1 MVKGTKPKIYN
12 KVNYYSSHLFSI
24 WYGVSTGTGIYCLI
38 QYILVLI
45 NQVDFSFYAKLDF
58 CRIHKVHHCVCRLQI
73 MDCRR
78 AGQAIRLLF
87 IRVHCQLR
95 VKYHYINLD
104 IRCESVKFAHVKY
117 LYMVNVEL
125 VYAIF
130 LSIPICRRSMLIFS
144 LFMFDKL

>member
-12 KVNYYSSHLFSI
+12 KINYQFSFI
-24 WYGVSTGTGIYCLI
+24 LYMVWSIYRYWYISFDIVYPSTNKSE
-38 QYILVLI
+38 VE
-45 NQVDFSFYAKLDF
+45 FSFYAKLDF

-78 AGQAIRLLF
+78 AGQAIRLLS

-104 IRCESVKFAHVKY
+104 IRCESVKFAHVNY
-117 LYMVNVEL
+117 LYMVNDEL

-144 LFMFDKL
+144 LFVFDKL

>member
-12 KVNYYSSHLFSI
+12 KINY
-24 WYGVSTGTGIYCLI
+24 
-38 QYILVLI
+38 Q
-45 NQVDFSFYAKLDF
+45 FSFILYMVWSIYRYWYISFDIVYPSTNKSGGFLFLCKTGFLQNSQGAPL
-58 CRIHKVHHCVCRLQI
+58 CVQTVDHGLQT
-73 MDCRR
+73 C
-78 AGQAIRLLF
+78 GQAIRLLF

-144 LFMFDKL
+144 LFVFDKL

>member
-1 MVKGTKPKIYN
+1 
-12 KVNYYSSHLFSI
+12 
-24 WYGVSTGTGIYCLI
+24 
-38 QYILVLI
+38 
-45 NQVDFSFYAKLDF
+45 
-58 CRIHKVHHCVCRLQI
+58 

-104 IRCESVKFAHVKY
+104 IRCESVKFAHVNY
-117 LYMVNVEL
+117 LYMVNDEL
-125 VYAIF
+125 VHAIF

-144 LFMFDKL
+144 LCSVNYDMNILMNLLYLKKFSVCQMGNNMLVKYRFPHYHFIKPYVEEVI

>member
-12 KVNYYSSHLFSI
+12 KINY
-24 WYGVSTGTGIYCLI
+24 
-38 QYILVLI
+38 Q
-45 NQVDFSFYAKLDF
+45 FSFILYMVWSIYRYRYISFDIVYPSTNKSGGFLFLCKTGFLQNSQGAPL
-58 CRIHKVHHCVCRLQI
+58 CVCRLQI

-78 AGQAIRLLF
+78 AGQAIRLLS

-104 IRCESVKFAHVKY
+104 IRCESVKFAHVNY

-144 LFMFDKL
+144 LFVFDKL

>member
-1 MVKGTKPKIYN
+1 
-12 KVNYYSSHLFSI
+12 
-24 WYGVSTGTGIYCLI
+24 
-38 QYILVLI
+38 
-45 NQVDFSFYAKLDF
+45 
-58 CRIHKVHHCVCRLQI
+58 

-78 AGQAIRLLF
+78 AGQAIRLLS

-144 LFMFDKL
+144 LFVFDKLWHKHINESTIYLKKFSVCQMGNNMLVKYRFPHYHFIKPYVEEESYNAIQYKWIQLNTVVFYAWPFKW

>member
-1 MVKGTKPKIYN
+1 
-12 KVNYYSSHLFSI
+12 
-24 WYGVSTGTGIYCLI
+24 
-38 QYILVLI
+38 
-45 NQVDFSFYAKLDF
+45 
-58 CRIHKVHHCVCRLQI
+58 
-73 MDCRR
+73 MDCRH
-78 AGQAIRLLF
+78 AGQAIRLLS

-144 LFMFDKL
+144 LCSVNYDMNILMNLLYLKKFSVCQMGNNLLVKYRFPHYHFIKPYVEEESYNAIQYK